1 MMIRRALLALAIG
14 GALTGAAAELGRAQA
29 PPNSCE
35 QRFIALRSEMEARGK
50 AMQAAGKRKAPPQ
63 EICAHLRGYSDVEAK
78 TLKYLRDNQTACN
91 IPNQLL
97 QQVKGNHAK
106 TVELR
111 TRVCNAAALGAGAPP
126 PASLG
131 LSGALGSGSGGAP
144 TATPGGSGVFDT
156 LNGNILR
163 Q

>member
-1 MMIRRALLALAIG
+1 MAEIKTIISDFG
-14 GALTGAAAELGRAQA
+14 GVLTTTLIESFMAFQDQTGITTETL
-29 PPNSCE
+29 
-35 QRFIALRSEMEARGK
+35 GK

-91 IPNQLL
+91 IPDQLL

-111 TRVCNAAALGAGAPP
+111 TRVCNAAAQGAGAPP

-144 TATPGGSGVFDT
+144 AATPGGTGVFDT